1 MGPAR
6 VHVDRFSQLGCDLTT
21 PNLDGSVFLSG
32 GYKGTVKVLKC
43 LHVSKFSYFGGD
55 NCLQVTFT
63 VRYESERTEADLLFL
78 ASLGNFG
85 KRPFR
90 VRMDRASLVALRN
103 DLSDLANI
111 AIRPRV
117 DRVDPLDRTAHGTEQ
132 ADIRARVDLT
142 DSLGVFYQVTISRSA
157 SETPRSAP
165 LVPLLTRHSPLLEEA
180 GKRPL
185 TPEEQSVLAEALRNH
200 QPWLEWAGKKE
211 QQACVVDPV
220 ALHIHERVAA
230 KAILATAARQDIPR
244 SLFADPEQEYREA
257 VQFYQH
263 EVDWA
268 NRLILG
274 DSLAVMASLARREA
288 MAGRVQMIYLDPPYG
303 IKYASNF
310 QSEVGNRD
318 VKDKPEDL
326 TREAEMIK
334 AYRDTWTLGVHS
346 YLSYLRDRLLLCREL
361 LNDTG
366 SLFVQIGD
374 ENVHRVRALLDEVF
388 LPENF
393 CAEIVFAKTSGYGSK
408 LLTTVSDTLLWYAK
422 SKPQVK
428 YRQLYTS
435 KTVGGDGIGEYKRVL
450 LRSGASLGVD
460 PDDADAVEKL
470 PDGARLYR
478 LDNSTTQGN
487 PMRTA
492 NVAGRPFEAAY
503 KTNDEGLRR
512 LTSAERLQ
520 ARRDSAGYVR
530 FLDDFRAI
538 ALNSFWD
545 DTAIAGRRGDKLFVV
560 WTAPR
565 VIERCMLM
573 TTNPG
578 DLVVDPTCGSG
589 TTAIVAEQWGRRWI
603 TVDCSR
609 VALSITRQRLL
620 TAKFDFYKLRSISA
634 EDVERNPRGTWL
646 SDPLGAIRGACT
658 FECKAVPH
666 VTLGSIAQNQAL
678 DPLFDKWEPILA
690 EKLRA
695 VNDALAG
702 ANSKD
707 LRAKLLAKYEAKK
720 KRRDKDDPI
729 TDADERRWKLPESR
743 WEDWEVPFDTDPD
756 YPKALADAISGYREA
771 WRKKMDEVNACI
783 DARADQE
790 ELVDQPEVDKTILR
804 VCSPFT
810 VEGVIPSEESI
821 DFEDESPIS
830 SAPEELEAF
839 HSESSDSK
847 LEPQNAEAY
856 IDRIIRLLRQD
867 GVLFPNNTHVKF
879 ERLDAYPNPGLHAE
893 GTWVTDGIERN
904 VAVLI
909 APQYGSLTSKMVE
922 DGIRFAAKRGFDEL
936 VFAGFSFDG
945 AAQAAIQD
953 DPDPYLRLHMA
964 QIRPDVNM
972 GDLLKTTTSSQIFTV
987 SGTPRTKLI
996 ELPNGELQAEMEGV
1010 DIYDPVTNQVR
1021 STGAD
1026 KVAAWFLDGDY
1037 DGRCFCITQAFFP
1050 DKKAWEKLSKAL
1062 TGTVDPERF
1071 EAFAGTVS
1079 LPFSRG
1085 SHGRVAIK
1093 VIDPRGNEVMRVH
1106 KVNGGY

>member
-1 MGPAR
+1 M
-6 VHVDRFSQLGCDLTT
+6 
-21 PNLDGSVFLSG
+21 
-32 GYKGTVKVLKC
+32 
-43 LHVSKFSYFGGD
+43 
-55 NCLQVTFT
+55 
-63 VRYESERTEADLLFL
+63 
-78 ASLGNFG
+78 
-85 KRPFR
+85 
-90 VRMDRASLVALRN
+90 
-103 DLSDLANI
+103 
-111 AIRPRV
+111 
-117 DRVDPLDRTAHGTEQ
+117 
-132 ADIRARVDLT
+132 
-142 DSLGVFYQVTISRSA
+142 
-157 SETPRSAP
+157 
-165 LVPLLTRHSPLLEEA
+165 
-180 GKRPL
+180 
-185 TPEEQSVLAEALRNH
+185 
-200 QPWLEWAGKKE
+200 
-211 QQACVVDPV
+211 
-220 ALHIHERVAA
+220 
-230 KAILATAARQDIPR
+230 
-244 SLFADPEQEYREA
+244 
-257 VQFYQH
+257 
-263 EVDWA
+263 
-268 NRLILG
+268 
-274 DSLAVMASLARREA
+274 
-288 MAGRVQMIYLDPPYG
+288 
-303 IKYASNF
+303 
-310 QSEVGNRD
+310 
-318 VKDKPEDL
+318 
-326 TREAEMIK
+326 
-334 AYRDTWTLGVHS
+334 
-346 YLSYLRDRLLLCREL
+346 
-361 LNDTG
+361 
-366 SLFVQIGD
+366 
-374 ENVHRVRALLDEVF
+374 
-388 LPENF
+388 
-393 CAEIVFAKTSGYGSK
+393 
-408 LLTTVSDTLLWYAK
+408 
-422 SKPQVK
+422 
-428 YRQLYTS
+428 
-435 KTVGGDGIGEYKRVL
+435 
-450 LRSGASLGVD
+450 
-460 PDDADAVEKL
+460 
-470 PDGARLYR
+470 
-478 LDNSTTQGN
+478 
-487 PMRTA
+487 
-492 NVAGRPFEAAY
+492 
-503 KTNDEGLRR
+503 
-512 LTSAERLQ
+512 
-520 ARRDSAGYVR
+520 
-530 FLDDFRAI
+530 
-538 ALNSFWD
+538 
-545 DTAIAGRRGDKLFVV
+545 
-560 WTAPR
+560 
-565 VIERCMLM
+565 
-573 TTNPG
+573 
-578 DLVVDPTCGSG
+578 
-589 TTAIVAEQWGRRWI
+589 
-603 TVDCSR
+603 
-609 VALSITRQRLL
+609 
-620 TAKFDFYKLRSISA
+620 
-634 EDVERNPRGTWL
+634 
-646 SDPLGAIRGACT
+646 
-658 FECKAVPH
+658 
-666 VTLGSIAQNQAL
+666 
-678 DPLFDKWEPILA
+678 
-690 EKLRA
+690 
-695 VNDALAG
+695 
-702 ANSKD
+702 
-707 LRAKLLAKYEAKK
+707 LAKYEAKK